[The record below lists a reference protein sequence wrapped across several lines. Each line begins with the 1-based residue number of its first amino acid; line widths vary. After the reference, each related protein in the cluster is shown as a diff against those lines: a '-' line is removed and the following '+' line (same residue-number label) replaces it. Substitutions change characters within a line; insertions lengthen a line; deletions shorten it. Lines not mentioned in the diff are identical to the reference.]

1 MLQLSNIGEMLFKLG
16 YAVPF
21 VIIYDVGQVMPVEVT
36 ELPLLEKL
44 CLEHNKLSVLP
55 PEIGKLKNL
64 KILRVDNNM
73 LISVPGERNLE
84 ILILVNRILVIK
96 KTFGNH

>member
-1 MLQLSNIGEMLFKLG
+1 MLSAAFSLFLDLFQLILSRKASFCLTC

-21 VIIYDVGQVMPVEVT
+21 VSIYNVGQVMPVEVT

-73 LISVPGERNLE
+73 LISVPGECNLA
-84 ILILVNRILVIK
+84 IPY
-96 KTFGNH
+96 TC

>member
-1 MLQLSNIGEMLFKLG
+1 
-16 YAVPF
+16 
-21 VIIYDVGQVMPVEVT
+21 MPVEVT

-73 LISVPGERNLE
+73 LISVPGDRY
-84 ILILVNRILVIK
+84 RILMIK
-96 KTFGNH
+96 KKHIGIIRFFS